1 MNETSDMEMT
11 ASAGTRKASSSEFT
25 EGPVAPCDFTGSAEP
40 VSEVGEAGPLETSED
55 VEHLPDYLVRYYR
68 WAYVWP
74 FAVWFFDHQPI
85 INAILFG
92 NYRRI
97 MNQALRLI
105 DPTRAG
111 KTLQVASVYGE
122 LTPTLASHIEDLHL
136 VDVADVQLRA
146 ARRKLSER
154 GLDATIRRMDAE
166 NLAYETGSFDTVVVF
181 LLLHEMPPE
190 ARRNTLR
197 EAARVLRPGGR
208 LMVAE
213 YGENRGRHFLHR
225 FWPTRFALTTS
236 EHFLDGFWHTNFE
249 ELLKESAGEADK
261 DVELIEQVDIFGG
274 FYRAMSYRVA

>member
-1 MNETSDMEMT
+1 MNETSDM
-11 ASAGTRKASSSEFT
+11 
-25 EGPVAPCDFTGSAEP
+25 PITGSAGMRGASKSAELTGTAR
-40 VSEVGEAGPLETSED
+40 EVDSLKALED
-55 VEHLPDYLVRYYR
+55 IGQLPDYLVRHYR

-122 LTPTLASHIEDLHL
+122 LTPTLASHIEDLHV
-136 VDVADVQLRA
+136 VDVVDAQLRA
-146 ARRKLSER
+146 VRRKLADR
-154 GLDATIRRMDAE
+154 GLDATTRRMDAE
-166 NLAYETGSFDTVVVF
+166 NLSYKAGSFDTVVVF

-208 LMVAE
+208 LIVAE

-225 FWPTRFALTTS
+225 FWPMRWALTTS
-236 EHFLDGFWHTNFE
+236 EYFLDGFWHTDFD
-249 ELLKESAGEADK
+249 ELLKKSAREAGK
-261 DVELIEQVDIFGG
+261 GVELTEQVDIFSG
-274 FYRAMSYRVA
+274 FYRVMSYRVH